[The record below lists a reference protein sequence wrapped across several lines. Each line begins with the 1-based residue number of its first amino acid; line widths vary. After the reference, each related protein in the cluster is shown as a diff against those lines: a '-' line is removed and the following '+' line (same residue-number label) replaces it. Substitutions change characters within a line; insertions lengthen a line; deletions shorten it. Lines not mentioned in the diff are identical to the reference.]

1 MGWQVRVAR
10 PADAPRI
17 ARLRV
22 ASWQHAYA
30 SLIDDGWLAAMNP
43 AAAEAAWARHAETG
57 RLHVAVDEADVPM
70 AYSLVGEARQETD
83 RRPGLRTGELYAIY
97 ADPAVLGTGAGH
109 AVHEAG
115 MTCLAGAG
123 FEHAVLWVLEH
134 NELGIH
140 FYETQGWQPDS
151 VHTEL
156 SIGGHQYTELRYS
169 RQLTPRMITR

>member
-1 MGWQVRVAR
+1 MGWQVRVAH

-30 SLIDDGWLAAMNP
+30 GLVDDAWLAAMNP
-43 AAAEAAWARHAETG
+43 AATEAAWARHAGTG
-57 RLHVAVDEADVPM
+57 GLHVAVDEADTPV

-83 RRPGLRTGELYAIY
+83 RHPTLRTGELYAIY

-115 MTCLAGAG
+115 LAHLAGSG
-123 FEHAVLWVLEH
+123 FEHAVVWVLEH
-134 NELGIH
+134 NELGIR
-140 FYETQGWQPDS
+140 FYETQGWQPDQ
-151 VHTEL
+151 VQTNAT
-156 SIGGHQYTELRYS
+156 IGGRSYTELRYS
-169 RQLTPRMITR
+169 RQLAPR

>member
-30 SLIDDGWLAAMNP
+30 GLIDDAWLAAMDP
-43 AAAEAAWARHAETG
+43 VAAEAAWARHAETG
-57 RLHVAVDEADVPM
+57 GLHVAVDEADNAV

-83 RRPGLRTGELYAIY
+83 RRPDARTGELYAIY
-97 ADPAVLGTGAGH
+97 ADPAVLGTGAGR

-115 MTCLAGAG
+115 LTHLTGSG
-123 FEHAVLWVLEH
+123 FEYAVVWVLEH
-134 NELGIH
+134 NELGIG
-140 FYETQGWQPDS
+140 FYETQGWQPDQ

-156 SIGGHQYTELRYS
+156 TLAGRVYTELRYS
-169 RQLTPRMITR
+169 RHLAHG